1 MSPQSPGSNGSP
13 SGYLYDPN
21 HPVPTISGS
30 LSGLAEIVPMEPGV
44 HGDPPPM
51 TRLRNLAVQGAM
63 HQAEYPGGFACKPPY
78 LPLSA
83 RQDVLSF
90 QTAPLEQNI
99 EVTGPITVKLW
110 ASSSAS
116 DTDFTAKLLDI
127 YPSSNDYPD
136 GYHMNI
142 TEGIVRA
149 RYRDRSGKA
158 KLLEPGAVY
167 PFEIILEPT
176 SNLFQAGH
184 RIRVDI
190 SSSNFPRFDINP
202 NTGEP
207 VGQHTHSVVAHNKIF
222 HDSRR
227 ESHIVLP
234 VIPE

>member
-1 MSPQSPGSNGSP
+1 M
-13 SGYLYDPN
+13 
-21 HPVPTISGS
+21 
-30 LSGLAEIVPMEPGV
+30 
-44 HGDPPPM
+44 
-51 TRLRNLAVQGAM
+51 
-63 HQAEYPGGFACKPPY
+63 
-78 LPLSA
+78 
-83 RQDVLSF
+83 LSF
-90 QTAPLEQNI
+90 QTAPLEQNV

-110 ASSSAS
+110 ASSSAP

-127 YPSSNDYPD
+127 YPSSDDYPD

-207 VGQHTHSVVAHNKIF
+207 VGQHTHSVVAHNKVF
-222 HDSRR
+222 HDPQH